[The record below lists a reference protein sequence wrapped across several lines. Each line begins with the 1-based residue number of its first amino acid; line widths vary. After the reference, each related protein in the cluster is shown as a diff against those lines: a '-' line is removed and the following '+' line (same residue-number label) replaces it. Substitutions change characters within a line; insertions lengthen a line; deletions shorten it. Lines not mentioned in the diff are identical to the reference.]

1 MYLLD
6 GAVVLML
13 REARR
18 AGGGHPGGTWAQRVP
33 VQQMFLSAAT
43 LLEFEEAAAS
53 ALSRAKESGAA
64 WRDWIDR
71 QLVPAFA
78 ERILPIDAA
87 VVQRHGQLGYADW
100 RDGLLAATAL
110 THHLALV
117 TAEPRRFRSGR
128 VRVLTPPELETGA
141 AEEADWRDATR
152 SGGNWLRNLLIR

>member
-6 GAVVLML
+6 GGIVLML

-53 ALSRAKESGAA
+53 AARRTKDLGAA

-71 QLVPAFA
+71 QLVPAFGD
-78 ERILPIDAA
+78 RILPVDAA
-87 VVQRHGQLGYADW
+87 VVQRQGQLGYAD
-100 RDGLLAATAL
+100 RGDGLLAATAL

-117 TAEPRRFRSGR
+117 TAEPRRFRAGR
-128 VRVLTPPELETGA
+128 VRVLTPRELETGA
-141 AEEADWRDATR
+141 LEEADWRDATR
-152 SGGNWLRNLLIR
+152 PGGSWLRNLLIR